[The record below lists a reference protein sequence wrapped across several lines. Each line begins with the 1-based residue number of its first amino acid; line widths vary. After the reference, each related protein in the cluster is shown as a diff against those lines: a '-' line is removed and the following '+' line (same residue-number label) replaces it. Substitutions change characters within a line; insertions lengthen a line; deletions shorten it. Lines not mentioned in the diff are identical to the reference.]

1 MCRRIRRFSRMIA
14 ATGLL
19 LSAAA
24 AQLSAQ
30 STVAATPSVKSPST
44 AFMLSLAATA
54 IPFAIAAKTGN
65 GGASS
70 GGLVLFSMIV
80 GPSIGHFYAS
90 QSGRAF
96 AGIGVR
102 VGIALLTELTAR
114 GASGGCF
121 DSEGICFPTT
131 LVVGAIAEG
140 VAMIADIVT
149 APHSANLTNEKRV
162 MAYLTPLPAGA
173 DGHGRF
179 GIGMQLRLP

>member
-1 MCRRIRRFSRMIA
+1 MRRRIRRFSRMIA
-14 ATGLL
+14 ATELL

-30 STVAATPSVKSPST
+30 STVAAMPSVKSPST

-70 GGLVLFSMIV
+70 GELVLFSMII

-102 VGIALLTELTAR
+102 VGILAL
-114 GASGGCF
+114 
-121 DSEGICFPTT
+121 
-131 LVVGAIAEG
+131 
-140 VAMIADIVT
+140 
-149 APHSANLTNEKRV
+149 
-162 MAYLTPLPAGA
+162 
-173 DGHGRF
+173 
-179 GIGMQLRLP
+179 